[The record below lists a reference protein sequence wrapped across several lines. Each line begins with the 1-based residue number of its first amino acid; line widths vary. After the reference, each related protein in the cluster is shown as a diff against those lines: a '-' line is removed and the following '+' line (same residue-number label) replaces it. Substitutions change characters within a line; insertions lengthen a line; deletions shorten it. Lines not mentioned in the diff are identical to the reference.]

1 MSVLLQKPID
11 YLKGVGPNRAQLLKK
26 ELGIH
31 TLQDLLY
38 FFPHRYIDRSQHF
51 TPSELPKTTA
61 EVQVLGSITHLETV
75 KQKRGSRLVATFSD
89 GQNNIELVWFRG
101 HQWIQKSLQ
110 LNKPYMAFG
119 RLNWF
124 GRKCSIAH
132 PELELI
138 EDYKERK
145 GNFQP
150 IYSST
155 ELLTKSGVS
164 QKVTRQI
171 MVHLFEEISSG
182 VQEVLPDSMLQQFQL
197 MDKNKALTTI
207 HFPENQEALAL
218 AQYRMKF
225 EELFFVQLQLGLK
238 RLHRKQHLK
247 GIPFPVVGEYFNS
260 FFHNH
265 LPFSLTE
272 AQKRVVREIRTDL
285 KTEAQMNRLLQ
296 GDVGSGKTIVAVLCM
311 LMALDNGK
319 QATLVAPTEIL
330 AQQHFA
336 SIQELLKPLNI
347 NVALLT
353 GSVKKSARV
362 PLLEQL
368 ADGSLQI
375 LIGTHAILEQ
385 PVTFK
390 QLGLAIVDEQHR
402 FGVAQ
407 RAKLWRKS
415 SIPPNILVMTATPIP
430 RTLAMTAYGDLD
442 VSVLD
447 ELPPGRKP
455 ITTLHR
461 NDSKRLAIFQFMR
474 EEIAKGRQVYI
485 VYPLIQE
492 SNVLD
497 YKDLMD
503 GYESV
508 VREFPLPDYQVSIV
522 HGKMNA
528 EDKAYEMER
537 FVSGK
542 TQIMVATTVIEVGVN
557 VPNAS
562 IMIIESAERFGLSQL
577 HQLRG
582 RVGRGASKSFCVLM
596 TGNKLSI
603 EAQTRIQ
610 TMVRSQDGFELA
622 EVDLSLR
629 GPGDLMGTQQS
640 GVLPF
645 LIANLKKDGD
655 ILKTVRYAV
664 DEVLQNDPTLMQEKF
679 TVLRTSLALSQQG
692 KSIWKYIG

>member
-61 EVQVLGSITHLETV
+61 EVQVLGSITQLETI

-89 GQNNIELVWFRG
+89 GQNSIELVWFRG